1 MVATKNQAGR
11 GSVFLLLFAGVLAG
25 CMPPGPR
32 ALIEG
37 RRLLDKGQS
46 EQAVARLLVA
56 TSLLTTNASAWN
68 YLGLAYHRTGQ
79 HSNAVVAYQ
88 KAVALDRELVE
99 ARYNLGALWLEQNR
113 LDAAKTELTAYT
125 LRRGDVVEGWLKLG
139 TAQLR
144 LRELTAAEQSF
155 RAALRINAQHPE
167 AFNGL
172 GLVQAHRNRPREAV
186 QFFSA
191 ALKQRPDYSPA
202 RLNLATVLHQQ
213 LHDLPGALQVYREYL
228 ALKPP
233 PPGFNAVNALAQA
246 LEQQL
251 AAAQRTPPPTNAVA
265 QPAVQVAMVP
275 VAPAVTATPPAVIA
289 TAPTVTPTAPVVT
302 ASPPVVTAI
311 PTATNLTKPATT
323 AVERVVSPVKV
334 DPPPPVAKP
343 ATVAPD
349 TSPAPVVVVDLPSES
364 VIKTTP
370 PATTEVAIATPT
382 ETQVVETVPPVKPP
396 LIPVESPTPAEAE
409 KPGFFARVNPLR
421 LFRRESKPPPQ
432 VKVLPPSETIA
443 AVDAATPESERV
455 QDKATSNLPVPAT
468 SSLPDSPQPAAPTSF
483 SRYPYLSPSAPA
495 AGNRQAAE
503 RAFALGQQAQRAN
516 RLSEAMQAY
525 RQATVADPAYFE
537 AYYSLGLTAYEA
549 RNHRQALAAWETA
562 LALRPDS
569 ADARYNFAL
578 VLKAAN
584 YPVDAAR
591 ELEKLVAA
599 NSQEA
604 RAHLVL
610 GNLYAEQLG
619 NSSRARTHYL
629 KVLEIDPRN
638 AQATAI
644 RYWLVAHP
652 P

>member
-11 GSVFLLLFAGVLAG
+11 GSVFLLLLAGVLAG

-46 EQAVARLLVA
+46 EQAVERLLVA
-56 TSLLTTNASAWN
+56 TSVLTTNASAWN

-113 LDAAKTELTAYT
+113 LEAAKTELTAYT

-139 TAQLR
+139 TTQLR

-172 GLVQAHRNRPREAV
+172 GLVQAQRNRPREAV

-213 LHDLPGALQVYREYL
+213 LHDVPGALQVYREYL

-233 PPGFNAVNALAQA
+233 PPGFNAVSALAQA

-251 AAAQRTPPPTNAVA
+251 AAAQRALLPTNTVS
-265 QPAVQVAMVP
+265 PVP
-275 VAPAVTATPPAVIA
+275 PAVTAT
-289 TAPTVTPTAPVVT
+289 TPTVTPTVPVVT
-302 ASPPVVTAI
+302 STPPVVTATI
-311 PTATNLTKPATT
+311 PVVTATNVTPPATT

-343 ATVAPD
+343 TPVAPD
-349 TSPAPVVVVDLPSES
+349 SSPAPAEIVDLPSEP
-364 VIKTTP
+364 VLQITP
-370 PATTEVAIATPT
+370 PATPEVAIAIPA
-382 ETQVVETVPPVKPP
+382 ETQVVEAVPPAKLP
-396 LIPVESPTPAEAE
+396 LIPVDPPTTAEAE

-421 LFRRESKPPPQ
+421 VFRRESKPPPQ
-432 VKVLPPSETIA
+432 AITLPPSETIA
-443 AVDAATPESERV
+443 AVDAATAERERV
-455 QDKATSNLPVPAT
+455 QDKSISNAPVTAMSAP
-468 SSLPDSPQPAAPTSF
+468 PDSAQPAAASSF
-483 SRYPYLSPSAPA
+483 LRYPYLSPSAPA
-495 AGNRQAAE
+495 AGNRQEAD
-503 RAFALGQQAQRAN
+503 RAFAQGQRAQQAN

-569 ADARYNFAL
+569 TDARYNFAL

>member
-1 MVATKNQAGR
+1 MLPPLAMVATKNQAR
-11 GSVFLLLFAGVLAG
+11 RQTVFLLLLAGLLAG

-37 RRLLDKGQS
+37 RKLLDKGQS
-46 EQAVARLLVA
+46 EQAVDRLLVA
-56 TSLLTTNASAWN
+56 TSLLNSNASAWN

-79 HSNAVVAYQ
+79 HSNAAVAYQ

-99 ARYNLGALWLEQNR
+99 ARYNLGTLWLEQNR
-113 LDAAKTELTAYT
+113 LEAAKTELTAYT
-125 LRRGDVVEGWLKLG
+125 LRRGDVLEGWLKLG
-139 TAQLR
+139 TVQLR
-144 LRELTAAEQSF
+144 LRELTAAEHSF
-155 RAALRINAQHPE
+155 RAAVRINTQHPE
-167 AFNGL
+167 ALNGL
-172 GLVQAHRNRPREAV
+172 GLVHAYRNRPREAV

-213 LHDLPGALQVYREYL
+213 LNDVPGALQVYREYL
-228 ALKPP
+228 ALKPS
-233 PPGFNAVNALAQA
+233 PPGFNSVATLVQA

-251 AAAQRTPPPTNAVA
+251 AAAQRPPPATNTAA
-265 QPAVQVAMVP
+265 QPVVQVAVVPAAPAVVTSTTPVVTSTMPVVVPLTNVTKPATTVVERLASTVKSDPPPVAKSVP
-275 VAPAVTATPPAVIA
+275 VAPAPTP
-289 TAPTVTPTAPVVT
+289 APVEVVDLSSEPVIEP
-302 ASPPVVTAI
+302 ASPP
-311 PTATNLTKPATT
+311 
-323 AVERVVSPVKV
+323 
-334 DPPPPVAKP
+334 
-343 ATVAPD
+343 
-349 TSPAPVVVVDLPSES
+349 
-364 VIKTTP
+364 
-370 PATTEVAIATPT
+370 TTEVAVATPA
-382 ETQVVETVPPVKPP
+382 ETQTVEPAPAAKPS
-396 LIPVESPTPAEAE
+396 LIPVESPSLVEAD
-409 KPGFFARVNPLR
+409 KPGFFTRVNPLK
-421 LFRRESKPPPQ
+421 LFRRESKSPPEA
-432 VKVLPPSETIA
+432 KALPPSESV
-443 AVDAATPESERV
+443 AVASVTPLESERV
-455 QDKATSNLPVPAT
+455 QGSVSPNIPIPAQP
-468 SSLPDSPQPAAPTSF
+468 SPPDSPKPAEMAAFP
-483 SRYPYLSPSAPA
+483 RYAYLSPSVPA
-495 AGNRQAAE
+495 AGKRQEAE
-503 RAFALGQQAQRAN
+503 RAFAQGQQAQQAK

-525 RQATVADPAYFE
+525 RQATLVDPAYFE
-537 AYYSLGLTAYEA
+537 AHYNLGLTAYEA
-549 RNHRQALAAWETA
+549 RNYRQALVAWETA

-578 VLKAAN
+578 VLKVAN

-638 AQATAI
+638 SQATAI